1 MMVQISHLVLVAMK
15 EHIRDLAGTRIQE
28 DFLEE
33 VVCELYFEE
42 YV

>member
-1 MMVQISHLVLVAMK
+1 MVQISHLVLVAM